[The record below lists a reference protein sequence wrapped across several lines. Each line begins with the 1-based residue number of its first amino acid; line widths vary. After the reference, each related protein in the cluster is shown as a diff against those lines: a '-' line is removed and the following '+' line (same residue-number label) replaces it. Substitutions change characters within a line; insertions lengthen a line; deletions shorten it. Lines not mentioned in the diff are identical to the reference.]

1 MCLIALTILI
11 AVCLCLLFQ
20 QYCFGQSGERLTKR
34 LRLLTFQNLLRQ
46 DVAYFDD
53 PHHATGALTARL
65 AGDAAM
71 VRTVSES
78 CRADCIFGH

>member
-1 MCLIALTILI
+1 MNLVAVGFKALFF
-11 AVCLCLLFQ
+11 LLFQ
-20 QYCFGQSGERLTKR
+20 NYCFGQSGERLTKR

-65 AGDAAM
+65 ASDAAM
-71 VRTVSES
+71 VKTVSS
-78 CRADCIFGH
+78 RCLSVDAVIG